1 MIVAVAWVSDTIDRW
16 LVQPVTAVLCGSV
29 AVIVIMQ
36 VFFRF
41 LLNNPLS
48 WAEEAARYL
57 MIWTASLG
65 GSTALRIGAH
75 TAFEG
80 FLDSN
85 SALVRWVAKTFVFV
99 TVQIFLWILLL
110 KGIEVSLFNS
120 VQRSA
125 ALGIPMMWPYLA
137 LPCAA
142 ALMIVHSLRIF
153 LVGRQQLVR
162 EN

>member
-1 MIVAVAWVSDTIDRW
+1 MKTAVTWLSDTIDRW

-29 AVIVIMQ
+29 AIIIIMQ
-36 VFFRF
+36 VFFRYA
-41 LLNNPLS
+41 LNSPLS

-57 MIWTASLG
+57 MIWTAALG

-80 FLDSN
+80 FLESS
-85 SALVRWVAKTFVFV
+85 SAVIRWTARTFVFV

-110 KGIEVSLFNS
+110 KGLEVAFFNAI
-120 VQRSA
+120 QRSA

-142 ALMIVHSLRIF
+142 ALMILHSLRIF
-153 LVGRQQLVR
+153 LVGRQQPAG
-162 EN
+162 ES